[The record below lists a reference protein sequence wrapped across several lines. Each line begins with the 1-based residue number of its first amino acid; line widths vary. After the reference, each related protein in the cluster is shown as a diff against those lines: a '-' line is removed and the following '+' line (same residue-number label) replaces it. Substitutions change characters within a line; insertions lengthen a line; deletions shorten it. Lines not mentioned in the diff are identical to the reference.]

1 MLSVIGQD
9 QAVNSV
15 LTFLARWPPKT
26 AKRALLLWG
35 PSGIGKTLLA
45 RELASEKQWDLI
57 EVNASDKRSAK
68 KLNELLSG
76 TINQSSLLNKGKLIL
91 IDEVDGLS
99 GNGDR
104 GGIGEIVK
112 VVKKSSFP
120 VILICANP
128 YDKKFLPLRNVSTPI
143 EMKPLSDSIIEKI
156 LTMHCNKNNIPID
169 PEKIRKETA
178 SSKGDARRAIISLD
192 SGTTD
197 QKDNKENIF
206 KAIQIIFRSKNATE
220 IRNAIKNCDKSPNEI
235 FRWIIENINTEFTT
249 PSSRAKAYEILSQAD
264 IMQRKHKSWI
274 NHLLKFSQIPRPTSF
289 KYYKPPAWF
298 FPRKE
303 TFDFN
308 AHCSQRKL
316 TRERAYM
323 QFLD

>member
-9 QAVNSV
+9 QATNSV

-35 PSGIGKTLLA
+35 PSGTGKTLLA
-45 RELASEKQWDLI
+45 RELASEKQLDLI

-104 GGIGEIVK
+104 GSIGEIVK
-112 VVKKSSFP
+112 LVKKSSFP
-120 VILICANP
+120 IILICANP
-128 YDKKFLPLRNVSTPI
+128 YDKKFLPLRNISMPV
-143 EMKPLSDSIIEKI
+143 ELKPLPNSILEKI
-156 LTMHCNKNNIPID
+156 VTSYCNKNNIPID
-169 PEKIRKETA
+169 PDKIREAAA
-178 SSKGDARRAIISLD
+178 SSNGDARRAIISFE

-206 KAIQIIFRSKNATE
+206 KVLQVIFRAQRAIE
-220 IRNAIKNCDKSPNEI
+220 IRDAIKNCDKSPNEI
-235 FRWIIENINTEFTT
+235 FRWINENINTEFTT
-249 PSSRAKAYEILSQAD
+249 PSARAQAYEILSQAD
-264 IMQRKHKSWI
+264 IMHRKHKSWI
-274 NHLLKFSQIPRPTSF
+274 NYLLKFSQISRPSSF

-308 AHCSQRKL
+308 IHCSQRK
-316 TRERAYM
+316 TTHERPYM
-323 QFLD
+323 KFLD